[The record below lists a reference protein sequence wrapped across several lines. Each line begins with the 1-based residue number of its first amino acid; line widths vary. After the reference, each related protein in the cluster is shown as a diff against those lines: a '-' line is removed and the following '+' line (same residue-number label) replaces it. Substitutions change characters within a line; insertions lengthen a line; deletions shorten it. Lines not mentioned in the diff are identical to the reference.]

1 MTWSHLAPGRLGS
14 AVFIPEGHVLTFGIS
29 IGRWGETV
37 LGILLLLYSK
47 HKGSAGLWRAVASGR
62 SWADRP
68 LDTTPRVC
76 RPLDLF
82 AAVSYIDSETL
93 RLEVLE
99 DTCSHF
105 KPRAD
110 FGGPSQAAPLLF
122 EQTRRHASFPSK
134 AVLISLT

>member
-1 MTWSHLAPGRLGS
+1 M
-14 AVFIPEGHVLTFGIS
+14 LTFGIS

-37 LGILLLLYSK
+37 LGMLLLLCSK

-82 AAVSYIDSETL
+82 ALVSYIDSETL
-93 RLEVLE
+93 RLKVLE
-99 DTCSHF
+99 DTCSRF
-105 KPRAD
+105 KPRLTLEAPPRLP
-110 FGGPSQAAPLLF
+110 PS
-122 EQTRRHASFPSK
+122 
-134 AVLISLT
+134 V

>member
-1 MTWSHLAPGRLGS
+1 M
-14 AVFIPEGHVLTFGIS
+14 LTFGIS